1 MIDELMSEI
10 LLFLQQQVSWQNWF
24 YFDEGGRDVFFFYGY
39 VFLPFKFSERKE
51 KTLL

>member
-1 MIDELMSEI
+1 MIDELMSEF

-24 YFDEGGRDVFFFYGY
+24 YFDEGGRDVFFSMA
-39 VFLPFKFSERKE
+39 VFLPFKFSGRKE